1 MATISSDSSTAELSM
16 PAGAAEHEL
25 GILER
30 RLLPSDDFIALWNA
44 ILIDPQVKNRLLAHA
59 LLNFTMR
66 PKVDRSR
73 LPLHGLILLVG
84 PPGTG
89 KTSLARGLAAMTAA
103 HMPHLGQFQFLEID
117 PHDVASAGLGQRQK
131 AVTELLGTTVARYA
145 RERPTIVL
153 LDEVETLA
161 VARVGLSMDVNPIDV
176 HRATDALL
184 AQLDLLAANTPQLLF
199 VATSN
204 FPKAIDEAFI
214 SRCDYLAVIKRPSEE
229 GCHAIFYDT
238 VKALAEHYPAVRAM
252 LDRPE
257 MNEAAYIC
265 RDLDGR
271 QIRKLVIAACALRA
285 ETALDPNTLQPKD
298 LLKALQHGK
307 HEQRTLHAHDDS
319 EFARRQATR
328 RVRHGTA

>member
-1 MATISSDSSTAELSM
+1 MATPPLDPSTAES
-16 PAGAAEHEL
+16 PAPEEHEL

-30 RLLPSDDFIALWNA
+30 RLLPSDDFLALWDA
-44 ILIDPQVKNRLLAHA
+44 ILIDPEIKERLLAQA
-59 LLNFTMR
+59 LLNFTIR
-66 PKVDRSR
+66 PKVDPSR

-89 KTSLARGLAAMTAA
+89 KTSLARGLAALAA
-103 HMPHLGQFQFLEID
+103 ARMPHLGQFQYLEID
-117 PHDVASAGLGQRQK
+117 PHDIAAAGMGQRQK
-131 AVTELLGTTVARYA
+131 AVTELLGRTVAHYA

-184 AQLDLLAANTPQLLF
+184 AQLDLLAATCPQLLF

-204 FPKAIDEAFI
+204 FPKAIDDAFI
-214 SRCDYLAVIKRPSEE
+214 SRSDLLAFITRPSEE
-229 GCHAIFYDT
+229 GCKTIFYDT
-238 VKALAEHYPAVRAM
+238 VKALAEHFPGVQA
-252 LDRPE
+252 LLGRPE
-257 MNEAAYIC
+257 MREAAYIC

-271 QIRKLVIAACALRA
+271 EIRKLVIAACALRA

-298 LLKALQHGK
+298 FLRALQRGK
-307 HEQRTLHAHDDS
+307 QEQRRLRGEVD
-319 EFARRQATR
+319 
-328 RVRHGTA
+328 